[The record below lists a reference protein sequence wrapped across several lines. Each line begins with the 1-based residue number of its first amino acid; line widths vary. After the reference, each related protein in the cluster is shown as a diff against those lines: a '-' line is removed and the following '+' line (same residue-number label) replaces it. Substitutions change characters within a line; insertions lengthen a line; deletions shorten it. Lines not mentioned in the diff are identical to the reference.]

1 MEIMS
6 EFEDKWIDAE
16 IINPPYNDIIN
27 VCYYN
32 RYINFD
38 GSRIYED
45 SYQTIED
52 SIINNSR
59 ALDLVYKWKPFR
71 KSKTNG

>member
-1 MEIMS
+1 MS
-6 EFEDKWIDAE
+6 EFENKWIDAE
-16 IINPPYNDIIN
+16 IISPPYNDIIN

-38 GSRIYED
+38 GSGIIYEN

-52 SIINNSR
+52 SMINNSR

-71 KSKTNG
+71 KSKING